1 MNNNSR
7 LYNILI
13 WVISIVVPLLVTLL
27 LFAKWDYDK
36 LIFDLRIPNYEPIV
50 ILENLPIAKPLT
62 FLPPIYAT
70 INGLTAITLVIAV
83 YYIKRGKRKIHEN
96 LIKVCIA
103 LSLSFLVMYVAYHL
117 TSDPT
122 SFGGSGAIAYL
133 YFFILISHILLSIV
147 VIPLVLISYLKASQ
161 SDFVSHKKIAKI
173 TFPIWLYVAVTG
185 VIVYL
190 MISPYYVDRKS
201 VV

>member
-1 MNNNSR
+1 MKNNTR
-7 LYNILI
+7 LYNTLI
-13 WVISIVVPLLVTLL
+13 WAISFVVPLVVALL

-50 ILENLPIAKPLT
+50 IMENLPIAKPLT

-70 INGLTAITLVIAV
+70 INGLTALILVVAV
-83 YYIKRGKRKIHEN
+83 YYIKKGKRKIHEN

-103 LSLSFLVMYVAYHL
+103 LSLSFLVMYIAYHL

-122 SFGGSGAIAYL
+122 SFGGSGVIAYL
-133 YFFILISHILLSIV
+133 YFFILITHILLSIV

-161 SDFVSHKKIAKI
+161 SDFVAHRKIAKI

-190 MISPYYVDRKS
+190 MISPYYV
-201 VV
+201 

>member
-1 MNNNSR
+1 MKNNSR

-70 INGLTAITLVIAV
+70 INGLTALTLVIAV

-103 LSLSFLVMYVAYHL
+103 LSLSFLVMYIAYHL

-190 MISPYYVDRKS
+190 MISPYYV
-201 VV
+201 